1 MKKCGIAKLCL
12 TLCLILGLTIV
23 PGNRL
28 EVQADEIIAT
38 VYGTILSGTTSELL
52 RLSTKQGNMEIKLDS
67 GTDTSAGKILLPGKE
82 VSVSVSRGSD
92 AYLHAVKIT
101 TDRPTSTATLDSSTT
116 VTVSGTI
123 GDKTTEELI
132 YLKTNQGEMQ
142 IKLDPTTN
150 LSGTPFLVL
159 GKTYE
164 ITCARGSDAYMH
176 AVTISDKA
184 AATGQLGNNSAYMSV
199 TGTVKDSTKET
210 LLYLSTTEGEMQF
223 VIDNSADTSS
233 GMVLT
238 PGRKITVYFYR
249 GTDAYLHAAEL
260 LLEYFCI
267 QSFRRDIEKLIVA
280 KDTVF
285 KRDYNFFSCHT
296 RVDSY
301 SLDTPVAQVA
311 YLVFHQCDKWR
322 DDQAKPF
329 LSKSRHL
336 KRDGLTSSGGH
347 QPQRIPLLADTG
359 DDVFLYSAEVIVS
372 PVLFQNAFVV
382 HLCLVFLRS
391 LL

>member
-12 TLCLILGLTIV
+12 TLCLILGRTIV

-67 GTDTSAGKILLPGKE
+67 GTDTSACKILLPGKE

-199 TGTVKDSTKET
+199 TGTVADSTKET
-210 LLYLSTTEGEMQF
+210 LLYLSTNEGEMQF
-223 VIDNSADTSS
+223 VIDYSADTSS

-249 GTDAYLHAAEL
+249 GTDAYLHAAGLVGEKDSPSSVTLDSAVITVTGTVDGRSDQNMLYLNTPQGVMEL
-260 LLEYFCI
+260 
-267 QSFRRDIEKLIVA
+267 KL
-280 KDTVF
+280 DTV
-285 KRDYNFFSCHT
+285 KNLNNCKVLIRGKNITVNCSRGSD
-296 RVDSY
+296 
-301 SLDTPVAQVA
+301 A
-311 YLVFHQCDKWR
+311 YLHVTD
-322 DDQAKPF
+322 
-329 LSKSRHL
+329 
-336 KRDGLTSSGGH
+336 
-347 QPQRIPLLADTG
+347 ITG
-359 DDVFLYSAEVIVS
+359 V
-372 PVLFQNAFVV
+372 
-382 HLCLVFLRS
+382 
-391 LL
+391 

>member
-67 GTDTSAGKILLPGKE
+67 GTDTSACKILLPGKE

-210 LLYLSTTEGEMQF
+210 LLYLSTNEGEMQF

-249 GTDAYLHAAEL
+249 GTDAYLHAAGLVGEKDSPSSVTLDSAVITVTGTVDGRSDQNMLYLNTPQGVMEL
-260 LLEYFCI
+260 
-267 QSFRRDIEKLIVA
+267 KL
-280 KDTVF
+280 DTVKNLNNCKVLIRGKKYYCKLF
-285 KRDYNFFSCHT
+285 TWFRCLSACDGYYRGLIRRFPIYKRVNSGRFLPEFFVMRPVT
-296 RVDSY
+296 
-301 SLDTPVAQVA
+301 DT
-311 YLVFHQCDKWR
+311 
-322 DDQAKPF
+322 
-329 LSKSRHL
+329 
-336 KRDGLTSSGGH
+336 
-347 QPQRIPLLADTG
+347 
-359 DDVFLYSAEVIVS
+359 
-372 PVLFQNAFVV
+372 FVQ
-382 HLCLVFLRS
+382 
-391 LL
+391 